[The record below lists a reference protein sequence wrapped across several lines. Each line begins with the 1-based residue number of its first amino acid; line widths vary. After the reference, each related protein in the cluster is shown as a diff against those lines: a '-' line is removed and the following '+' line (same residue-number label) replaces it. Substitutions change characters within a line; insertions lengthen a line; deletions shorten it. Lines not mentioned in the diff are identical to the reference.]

1 MQVTDPYFSNLMLDV
16 KNMRV
21 KHVRKMFVLLRE
33 LGTDLKLAELQDKK
47 DWSTFNELNQK
58 LGLLVA
64 EHGLT
69 LGEFATGYV
78 FNIQSRQR
86 EPVAAATSIATAA
99 VPATKTKE
107 KKGKKAAPKNTEP
120 VPTTATAPAPPETI
134 STSALPLKKGTRKRK
149 AVEQADEKKT
159 KRINK

>member
-47 DWSTFNELNQK
+47 DWSTFYELNQK

-86 EPVAAATSIATAA
+86 EHVATATSIATA
-99 VPATKTKE
+99 VPATKT
-107 KKGKKAAPKNTEP
+107 KGKKAAPKNTEP
-120 VPTTATAPAPPETI
+120 VPTTATSPAPPETI
-134 STSALPLKKGTRKRK
+134 LTKASPPTKSTRKRK

>member
-1 MQVTDPYFSNLMLDV
+1 MQVTDPYLLNLMLDV

-33 LGTDLKLAELQDKK
+33 LGTELRLAELQDKK
-47 DWSTFNELNQK
+47 DWSSFQELNQK
-58 LGLLVA
+58 LDLLVV
-64 EHGLT
+64 EHGIT

-86 EPVAAATSIATAA
+86 EPVS
-99 VPATKTKE
+99 VPKIETTPPPVE
-107 KKGKKAAPKNTEP
+107 APK
-120 VPTTATAPAPPETI
+120 
-134 STSALPLKKGTRKRK
+134 KKERKRK
-149 AVEQADEKKT
+149 TEEQQPSEKKR

>member
-1 MQVTDPYFSNLMLDV
+1 MQVTDPYFLNLMLDV

-47 DWSTFNELNQK
+47 DWSTFHELNQK

-86 EPVAAATSIATAA
+86 EPAATAA
-99 VPATKTKE
+99 VVAPASKTKPKKATKTE
-107 KKGKKAAPKNTEP
+107 PASAA
-120 VPTTATAPAPPETI
+120 ASAPASAPPEAILTTA
-134 STSALPLKKGTRKRK
+134 SSPPPPPKSARKRK
-149 AVEQADEKKT
+149 AVEQPDEKKT

>member
-1 MQVTDPYFSNLMLDV
+1 MQVTDPYFLNLMLDV

-47 DWSTFNELNQK
+47 DWSTFQELNQK
-58 LGLLVA
+58 LDLLVV
-64 EHGLT
+64 EHGIT

-86 EPVAAATSIATAA
+86 EPGSGYKTKATVATEAAATPMPIAPQKHTHKRKIEEQ
-99 VPATKTKE
+99 PNE
-107 KKGKKAAPKNTEP
+107 KK
-120 VPTTATAPAPPETI
+120 
-134 STSALPLKKGTRKRK
+134 R
-149 AVEQADEKKT
+149 